1 MIATLAEVVT
11 PKSCAITPTR
21 NFIWP
26 SRSILLDCTLLK
38 WIMKSSLCCIK
49 CTPCCVACSCDH
61 NEQNC
66 DILSSVKRTYHL
78 AEHYMLCVCNNGLVR
93 HAMSGIFFLLLH
105 LLWGLCAHLHVCKCR
120 RTAHEWHHLLKN
132 CLVSCSARAM
142 TGAWQ
147 QTREKSQ
154 FNQTFQPSDVVG
166 FPLFY

>member
-93 HAMSGIFFLLLH
+93 HAMSGIFFFFSTSSGACVRICMFANAEEQHMNDIISWRTVWFHVLPE
-105 LLWGLCAHLHVCKCR
+105 LWLELDSR
-120 RTAHEWHHLLKN
+120 
-132 CLVSCSARAM
+132 
-142 TGAWQ
+142 Q
-147 QTREKSQ
+147 EKKVNSIKL
-154 FNQTFQPSDVVG
+154 FNQVMW
-166 FPLFY
+166 